1 MLNCCPRAMAAM
13 EPCQDFQLRDRPALD
28 GLAIGDIHM
37 AMLEILSCQ
46 KFQDSVSNFFQAQFC
61 RKSQHL
67 QPYGSLWF
75 ITNVQLKLH
84 FGVSPSHCFRLAGS
98 PKTTH
103 CARLLCQV
111 SVLRL
116 PRRPGGFFG
125 RGEHPM
131 AALCFVLVSMV
142 EKLLHTSMYNIYIYI
157 YIVYTHIHTYTHAFL
172 HIWSYM
178 YTLYTHISIYIYIY
192 THVSRV

>member
-13 EPCQDFQLRDRPALD
+13 EPCQDFQLRDRPPLD
-28 GLAIGDIHM
+28 GLAIRDIHM

-46 KFQDSVSNFFQAQFC
+46 KFQESVSHHFQAQFS
-61 RKSQHL
+61 RKSQHF

-116 PRRPGGFFG
+116 PRRPGNVRTWGTSHGRSVFFCVCFYG
-125 RGEHPM
+125 GK
-131 AALCFVLVSMV
+131 AATYKHV
-142 EKLLHTSMYNIYIYI
+142 KYIYN
-157 YIVYTHIHTYTHAFL
+157 YTVHIHTYTHTPMHACM
-172 HIWSYM
+172 HI
-178 YTLYTHISIYIYIY
+178 
-192 THVSRV
+192 

>member
-1 MLNCCPRAMAAM
+1 MDCFLQKFTATAQCLTVHLWMV
-13 EPCQDFQLRDRPALD
+13 LRLE
-28 GLAIGDIHM
+28 IYTWHHM

-46 KFQDSVSNFFQAQFC
+46 KFQKSVSHHFQAQFC

-75 ITNVQLKLH
+75 ITNFQLKLH

-116 PRRPGGFFG
+116 PRRPGDVWTWGTSHG
-125 RGEHPM
+125 RSVFCVCFYGGK
-131 AALCFVLVSMV
+131 AA
-142 EKLLHTSMYNIYIYI
+142 
-157 YIVYTHIHTYTHAFL
+157 TYK
-172 HIWSYM
+172 
-178 YTLYTHISIYIYIY
+178 
-192 THVSRV
+192 HV